1 MSLETIKKPIW
12 DIDQPDYLACRKYIV
27 HTDTYGTQ
35 IFAEENNHGVT
46 HILYSAAR
54 FQILKG
60 IAPAPLADP
69 GDYPAN
75 IAGGALEGMR
85 ESKKAFATQKKCV
98 TLLTNTWE
106 AGLPPRIRALLEVNH
121 SLDHLTVQE
130 QVEQLLVALPLRQV
144 DLVFLAAQISKPYV
158 SGTHIETHVRQQ
170 LENLA
175 HLASAGQPMGPLDA
189 VSKMFSS
196 FQSTATDKE
205 DFARVRSEF
214 LLFHGPHAQQ
224 TPQNFAVFIVDFV
237 NNRLAEHRVLNTAA
251 RGGLALLATSSNPP
265 SHPSDADLADYH
277 AYLAYKAL
285 PKGKTVGASKTPPA
299 VAAVSKP
306 ARSIRIPAPGA
317 PPFYCWSCGTK
328 FNPTF
333 EHYSNEYCKFK
344 KPGHQKQATLANQM
358 GGTKP

>member
-1 MSLETIKKPIW
+1 M
-12 DIDQPDYLACRKYIV
+12 
-27 HTDTYGTQ
+27 Q
-35 IFAEENNHGVT
+35 IA
-46 HILYSAAR
+46 
-54 FQILKG
+54 
-60 IAPAPLADP
+60 
-69 GDYPAN
+69 
-75 IAGGALEGMR
+75 
-85 ESKKAFATQKKCV
+85 KA
-98 TLLTNTWE
+98 
-106 AGLPPRIRALLEVNH
+106 
-121 SLDHLTVQE
+121 
-130 QVEQLLVALPLRQV
+130 
-144 DLVFLAAQISKPYV
+144 YV
-158 SGTHIETHVRQQ
+158 SGTHIETYVRRQ

-251 RGGLALLATSSNPP
+251 RGGLALAATSSNPP

-285 PKGKTVGASKTPPA
+285 PKTKSGGAVKPQPAGAATPKPPRIVKVPA
-299 VAAVSKP
+299 A
-306 ARSIRIPAPGA
+306 GA

-328 FNPTF
+328 FNPTY
-333 EHYSNEYCKFK
+333 EHYSHDFCKYK
-344 KPGHQKQATLANQM
+344 KPGHQKAATLANQM
-358 GGTKP
+358 GGTPA